1 MNGPPWDQR
10 LARVLVG
17 PLKHTPVHPNHL
29 TTIGVILGLTA
40 AVLFAQGDP
49 GLAAWAGLLFMA
61 ALFMDHVDG
70 ELARLAGKTSRFG
83 HYYDHAT
90 AVTNYVALF
99 IGIGFGLERSV
110 LGGWAVP
117 MGILAGLSVGASFA
131 GRLYIE
137 ERFGKEVVQQEN
149 VAGFE
154 MEDALYIVGPVTW
167 LGGLVPFLIAACI
180 GAPLFLLF
188 VLWQIRRRGK
198 LTADGRS

>member
-17 PLKHTPVHPNHL
+17 PLKRTPVHPNHL
-29 TTIGVILGLTA
+29 TTIGLTLGLTA

-49 GLAAWAGLLFMA
+49 GLADWAALLFMA
-61 ALFMDHVDG
+61 AIFMDHADG
-70 ELARLAGKTSRFG
+70 ELARLAGKTSSFG

-99 IGIGFGLERSV
+99 VGIGIGLERSV
-110 LGGWAVP
+110 LGGWAAP

-137 ERFGKEVVQQEN
+137 ERFGKELVQQEN
-149 VAGFE
+149 FAGFE
-154 MEDALYIVGPVTW
+154 MEDTLYIVGPVTW

-188 VLWQIRRRGK
+188 VLWQIRKRGR
-198 LTADGRS
+198 LTAGGRS